1 MHASSSA
8 YCAFRPRLP
17 LSTRQLCVGSIF
29 EAAIFVVQNVK
40 SQDEPM
46 VCRKTKKQGH
56 KHVRFGSVHH
66 SIMLWSVSRFD
77 WI

>member
-40 SQDEPM
+40 SQDKSSQLGQVNWVVFPALP
-46 VCRKTKKQGH
+46 VAAPAVLCRCMFLH
-56 KHVRFGSVHH
+56 PVV
-66 SIMLWSVSRFD
+66 
-77 WI
+77 